1 MTNALLPRSRSMAET
16 WGDIFG
22 ARKVYH
28 QIVAEIWDDG
38 FQAHDYSYDH
48 QSQEVE
54 ELRLKS
60 HGSYLISSVGGFTN
74 VSSKY

>member
-1 MTNALLPRSRSMAET
+1 MVET

-22 ARKVYH
+22 ARKIYNQV
-28 QIVAEIWDDG
+28 VAKIWDDG

-54 ELRLKS
+54 GL
-60 HGSYLISSVGGFTN
+60 
-74 VSSKY
+74 